1 MSFRTDTLE
10 ISLSGGLRWASD
22 LFELT
27 KPRLVLMVLITTCV
41 GYYLGS
47 GEVLAYFPLVYTL
60 IGTALAAGGTLA
72 LNEFIERGT
81 DACMERTRHRPLPE
95 GRVQPVEALI
105 FGIICTIAGLML
117 LVVTANFLSAFIT
130 ALIVV
135 SYLFLYTPLKQKTPL
150 CGLVGAFPGA
160 LPPMIGWA
168 AARGELGL
176 EAWILFGI
184 MFFWQ
189 MPHSLA
195 IARLYRDDFAR
206 AKIQFLP
213 VVDPDGRRTGRQ
225 VVEYTVALLVVSLL
239 PSFFGLAGWLYGTVA
254 FLLGTAFLA
263 CGISLAKCQTLVT
276 ARRLLFAS
284 LIYLPVILL
293 VMAMDR
299 VLI

>member
-1 MSFRTDTLE
+1 MSFRADTLE
-10 ISLSGGLRWASD
+10 ITLGGGLRWAFD

-47 GEVLAYFPLVYTL
+47 GEVWAYFPLVHTL

-72 LNEFIERGT
+72 LNEFVERET

-95 GRVQPVEALI
+95 GRVQPLEALI
-105 FGIICTIAGLML
+105 FGIVCTIAGLML
-117 LVVTANFLSAFIT
+117 LVVASNLLSALIT

-135 SYLFLYTPLKQKTPL
+135 SYLFVYTPLKQKTPL
-150 CGLVGAFPGA
+150 CGLVGAIPGA

-168 AARGELGL
+168 AARGDLGV
-176 EAWILFGI
+176 EAWILFG
-184 MFFWQ
+184 MLFCWQ
-189 MPHSLA
+189 IPHTLA
-195 IARLYRDDFAR
+195 IGRLYREDFAR

-213 VVDPDGRRTGRQ
+213 VVDPDGKRTGRQ
-225 VVEYTVALLVVSLL
+225 VVGHTLALLVVSLL
-239 PSFFGLAGWLYGTVA
+239 PVFFGLAGWLYGAVA
-254 FLLGTAFLA
+254 VLLGVAFLA
-263 CGISLAKCQTLVT
+263 CGISLAICQNLAT

-293 VMAMDR
+293 VMAIDR

>member
-10 ISLSGGLRWASD
+10 LTLTGGLKLASD

-27 KPRLVLMVLITTCV
+27 KPRLVLMILITTCV

-47 GEVLAYFPLVYTL
+47 GEVLAYFPLIHAL

-72 LNEFIERGT
+72 LNELMERET
-81 DACMERTRHRPLPE
+81 DAAMLRTRHRPLPE
-95 GRVQPVEALI
+95 GRVRPVEALT
-105 FGIICTIAGLML
+105 FGIICTVAGLML
-117 LVVTANFLSAFIT
+117 LAVTLNLLSAFIT
-130 ALIVV
+130 TLIVV

-150 CGLVGAFPGA
+150 CSLVGAIPGA

-168 AARGELGL
+168 AARGSLGL

-184 MFFWQ
+184 LFLWQ
-189 MPHSLA
+189 MPHTLA
-195 IARLYRDDFAR
+195 IGRLYRDDFAR
-206 AKIQFLP
+206 ANIRFLP

-225 VVEYTVALLVVSLL
+225 VVGYTLALLVVSLL
-239 PSFFGLAGWLYGTVA
+239 PTFFGLAGWWYGSTA
-254 FLLGTAFLA
+254 FLLGVAFLA
-263 CGISLAKCQTLVT
+263 CGINLAVCQTLLH

-293 VMAMDR
+293 VMAIDR
-299 VLI
+299 VMV

>member
-10 ISLSGGLRWASD
+10 ITLSGGIRWVSD
-22 LFELT
+22 LFDLT

-47 GEVLAYFPLVYTL
+47 GAALDYLPLIHTL

-72 LNEFIERGT
+72 LNEYMERET
-81 DACMERTRHRPLPE
+81 DACMERTRHRPLPQ
-95 GRVQPVEALI
+95 GRVEPSEALL
-105 FGIICTIAGLML
+105 FGIISTLAGLIL
-117 LVVTANFLSAFIT
+117 LAVASNFLSAFIT

-135 SYLFLYTPLKQKTPL
+135 SYLFIYTPLKQKTPL
-150 CGLVGAFPGA
+150 CGLVGAIPGA
-160 LPPMIGWA
+160 FPPMIGWA
-168 AARGELGL
+168 AARGELGMG
-176 EAWILFGI
+176 AWILFG
-184 MFFWQ
+184 MLFFWQ
-189 MPHSLA
+189 IPHSLA

-213 VVDPDGRRTGRQ
+213 VVDPDGKRTGRQ
-225 VVEYTVALLVVSLL
+225 VVGHTLALLVVSLL
-239 PSFFGLAGWLYGTVA
+239 PTFFGLAGWLYGGVA
-254 FLLGTAFLA
+254 ALLGVAFLA
-263 CGISLAKCQTLVT
+263 CGISLASCQNLVS

-293 VMAMDR
+293 VMAIDR